1 MPGGTLFTATVIFA
15 IIAGTA
21 AGVLSVLAFEV
32 FRHSP
37 FGRAVLVLSFMLV
50 LFILYHTIIVLV
62 PDLAIVAQGFK
73 SVVLTS
79 AAVFIWIMAW
89 SQFQMVRRTD
99 PGGDVG

>member
-1 MPGGTLFTATVIFA
+1 MPGETLFTATVVFA

-32 FRHSP
+32 FSHSP
-37 FGRAVLVLSFMLV
+37 FGRAVSVLSTMLV
-50 LFILYHTIIVLV
+50 LFILYHTTIVLL
-62 PDLAIVAQGFK
+62 PDLAMVAEGFK

-89 SQFQMVRRTD
+89 SQFQMDRRAGS
-99 PGGDVG
+99 GGDVG